1 MEAKKRGMG
10 VVGSTQNIL
19 DFIAAKLDE
28 AIERP
33 IPERL
38 KVVLGTE
45 TGMVTSIV
53 RKVQQMLRAA
63 GRDDVEVEI
72 IFPVNAE
79 AVTILGE
86 GAAGLPGGIPIVP
99 GPAGGEGCSQE
110 GGCASCPY
118 MKMNS
123 LAALMSV
130 CNRVGSDAERDE
142 LPSWKPKP
150 YEERI
155 NGKSMAQAGCR
166 SILHMRSFQ
175 KNGSLS
181 SELVED
187 MRSRV
192 R

>member
-1 MEAKKRGMG
+1 
-10 VVGSTQNIL
+10 
-19 DFIAAKLDE
+19 
-28 AIERP
+28 
-33 IPERL
+33 
-38 KVVLGTE
+38 
-45 TGMVTSIV
+45 
-53 RKVQQMLRAA
+53 
-63 GRDDVEVEI
+63 
-72 IFPVNAE
+72 
-79 AVTILGE
+79 
-86 GAAGLPGGIPIVP
+86 
-99 GPAGGEGCSQE
+99 
-110 GGCASCPY
+110 